1 VFLTFCIDA
10 AQILAQLGYPFT
22 RELIHKNITYYLKH
36 TSHGST
42 LSYVVFAHILH
53 KFDSKKAWK
62 FYRTFVMSD
71 IGDTQGSP
79 RSVSFRPAP
88 EPNEANVRVS
98 CVVW

>member
-1 VFLTFCIDA
+1 L
-10 AQILAQLGYPFT
+10 QIFAQLGYPFT

-71 IGDTQGSP
+71 IGDTQGL
-79 RSVSFRPAP
+79 
-88 EPNEANVRVS
+88 
-98 CVVW
+98 